1 MFLIT
6 QWGQQPNSNH
16 QNQKI
21 KYKHSVKK
29 IVKKLSCWIRKGT
42 TWVRQDRWVRKGTTW
57 VRQDRWVR
65 KGTWVRKG
73 SRVAAKK

>member
-29 IVKKLSCWIRKGT
+29 LLKSRVVELEKVQHELDKIVGLEKVQHELDKIVELEKGT
-42 TWVRQDRWVRKGTTW
+42 
-57 VRQDRWVR
+57 
-65 KGTWVRKG
+65 
-73 SRVAAKK
+73 